1 MMRAGI
7 NRPSHVER
15 GFKKGGFKKLI
26 KFCRPYYAPII
37 ISVLLTIGASILQ
50 IVSPSYLSKISTMTS
65 HIYYNVKG
73 YVVNGIYIAD
83 GAAYETTET
92 LLTNIAK
99 VGTLLVVFYA
109 LAFIFNYLQSFIMSG
124 VNQGVTK
131 KFRKDLQAKINRV
144 PLSYL
149 DHSSYGDIL
158 SRITND
164 VDTIGQSL
172 NQSINAIFSST
183 SLLIGVLIAMFVTS
197 YQMAFTA
204 LATVPVSLVLIIL
217 MASVSQKFFRD
228 QQIAL
233 GELNGI
239 IEENYSGAVV
249 VKAFNA
255 ESRFIEKFKDA
266 NNRIY
271 QNAWKSNFLSGL
283 MMPITSFV
291 SNMGYVAICIVGGIL
306 FKNGSIE
313 IGVLTA
319 FIVYLN
325 LFRSPVQQL
334 AQAMTYVQQM
344 MASSDRVFEFL
355 EIEEQEDES
364 HKTAKI
370 ENFQGQV
377 DFENVCFSYYPE
389 KPIIKNFTCH
399 VKPGA
404 KVAIVGPTGAG
415 KTTIVNLL
423 MRFYEINS
431 GKILIDGVNTK
442 DMKRE
447 DVRQLFS
454 MVLQDTWIFN
464 GTIRENIVYD
474 KENVTDEELKE
485 ACEAT
490 NMEQF
495 IEAQSHGF
503 DTVLSDKTALSEGQR
518 QLITIAR
525 AMIQDAPMLIL
536 DEATSNVDTR
546 TEIQIQQAM
555 DKLMEGRTSFVIAHR
570 LSTIKNADLI
580 LVLKDGNIIEQGNHD
595 ELLAQNGFYASL
607 YNSQFEE

>member
-1 MMRAGI
+1 MMRGI
-7 NRPSHVER
+7 NRPSQVER

-26 KFCRPYYAPII
+26 KFCKPFYLPLALAII
-37 ISVLLTIGASILQ
+37 CAMAATILQ
-50 IVSPSYLSKISTMTS
+50 ILSPTFLSKISTATS
-65 HIYYNVKG
+65 HVYYNVIGQVYEGFYLDGTPFKESSLLLKEIT
-73 YVVNGIYIAD
+73 NLGI
-83 GAAYETTET
+83 
-92 LLTNIAK
+92 
-99 VGTLLVVFYA
+99 LLVSFYA
-109 LAFIFNYLQSFIMSG
+109 VAFVLSYIQSFILAG

-131 KFRKDLQAKINRV
+131 KFRNELEAKINRV
-144 PLSYL
+144 PLAYF

-183 SLLIGVLIAMFVTS
+183 FLLVGVIIAMFTTC

-217 MASVSQKFFRD
+217 MASVSQKFYRD
-228 QQIAL
+228 QQVAL

-239 IEENYSGAVV
+239 IEENYSGALVI
-249 VKAFNA
+249 KSFNA
-255 ESRFIEKFKDA
+255 ESRYIEQFKKA

-283 MMPITSFV
+283 MMPITSLV
-291 SNMGYVAICIVGGIL
+291 SNLGYVAICIVGGVL
-306 FKNGSIE
+306 FKNGAIE
-313 IGVLTA
+313 IGVITA

-325 LFRSPVQQL
+325 LFRSPIQQM
-334 AQAMTYVQQM
+334 AQAMTYVQSM
-344 MASSDRVFEFL
+344 MASADRVFEFL
-355 EIEEQEDES
+355 EVEEQEDES
-364 HKTAKI
+364 NKIAKI
-370 ENFQGQV
+370 ENVKGEVEFQ
-377 DFENVCFSYYPE
+377 DVCFSYYPE
-389 KPIIKNFTCH
+389 KPIIKHFSAH
-399 VKPGA
+399 IKPGA

-431 GKILIDGVNTK
+431 GKILIDGVNTR
-442 DMKRE
+442 DMKRS

-454 MVLQDTWIFN
+454 MVLQDTWIFS

-490 NMEQF
+490 NMEPF
-495 IEAQSHGF
+495 IEAQNNGL
-503 DTVLSDKTALSEGQR
+503 DTVLSEKTALSEGQR

-555 DKLMEGRTSFVIAHR
+555 DKLMEGRTSFIIAHR

-595 ELLAQNGFYASL
+595 QLLEQNGFYASL